1 MLLKSIIPKIYF
13 RALLIG
19 SKVKPNL
26 FEHIDG
32 NKLEQHIDDAV
43 LHNKSSTNC
52 KNYGFSSIDDKV
64 LQKNIDESFLDA
76 LEDVGEVGF
85 QEQVKKW
92 TDKRERDVQRH
103 EMLYQEKL
111 QKSTNQSSNE
121 DDDATEDTVLLL
133 LL

>member
-19 SKVKPNL
+19 SKGKPNL
-26 FEHIDG
+26 FEKIDV
-32 NKLEQHIDDAV
+32 NKLQQHIDDAV
-43 LHNKSSTNC
+43 LGNKSSTNC

-92 TDKRERDVQRH
+92 TDKRERYVKRQ

-111 QKSTNQSSNE
+111 QKSTKLSSNE
-121 DDDATEDTVLLL
+121 DTDNKESRI
-133 LL
+133 